1 MTSVLFV
8 NSGIMGMASFA
19 QFIRDAMTSDPEIDA
34 SHINLSED
42 LSVHERR
49 IRALLCARLWHD
61 GWFGLKNMDLERLRS
76 EYHAGLQASRRIGKI
91 MADKPIDV
99 IHFHRQGTAYGS
111 IRLMARMPTIV
122 SIDATQDIMIDAAP
136 SHLEKWSYRPNA
148 SDRWQ
153 SVSRREGDRLNITV
167 DGGLPSSPLPGL
179 PDAGTCDAACLS
191 VFAPSNRAGS
201 RSEGSGREFRVIGR
215 TSCSSA
221 TISFARE
228 DRSCCAR
235 GVTAVSTNLATLDIV
250 TNWPVPPPDVPG
262 INVIHGVAAYSR
274 EWSDVWKSADVFV
287 LPARQEAFGTVFQ
300 EAAAAGLPRIG
311 TRISAIPETIH
322 DHEDGFLVT
331 PGDRAGLIAALRR
344 LIGSADLREEFG
356 RAGRRNAE
364 QFGPDAYVSG
374 LRAIVRAVV
383 PRPS

>member
-8 NSGIMGMASFA
+8 NSGMMGMASFA
-19 QFIRDAMTSDPEIDA
+19 QFIRDAMTGDPEIDA

-42 LSVHERR
+42 LRVDERS

-76 EYHAGLQASRRIGKI
+76 EYHAGLQARRRIGKI

-111 IRLMARMPTIV
+111 LKLMARVPAIV
-122 SIDATQDIMIDAAP
+122 SIDATQDIMIDVAP
-136 SHLEKWSYRPNA
+136 SHFEKWSYGPNA
-148 SDRWQ
+148 T
-153 SVSRREGDRLNITV
+153 I
-167 DGGLPSSPLPGL
+167 DGRVFR
-179 PDAGTCDAACLS
+179 AAK
-191 VFAPSNRAGS
+191 A
-201 RSEGSGREFRVIGR
+201 I
-215 TSCSSA
+215 
-221 TISFARE
+221 
-228 DRSCCAR
+228 
-235 GVTAVSTNLATLDIV
+235 VSTSRWTADCLHRRYPGCQTPVHVMPVPVRLRSFESRWIEERRIPAGVPGYRPHVVFIGHDFIRKGGQELLCAWRDGDLYELATLDIV

-262 INVIHGVAAYSR
+262 IKVIHGVAAYSR